1 MENKLTKE
9 EVIKEI
15 KNLISINKN
24 ETIDINPNF
33 LEYFDLE
40 ELISIKETLIIK
52 KSKIRE
58 TTFDYLDELYE
69 KTKED
74 SI

>member
-1 MENKLTKE
+1 MQKE
-9 EVIKEI
+9 ELIEEIKE
-15 KNLISINKN
+15 LIATNKEDSI
-24 ETIDINPNF
+24 EINPNF

-40 ELISIKETLIIK
+40 ELISIRDTLIIK
-52 KSKIRE
+52 KNKIRE
-58 TTFDYLDELYE
+58 STFDYLDELYE